1 MNKKKHLI
9 FTVTL
14 STICIIGTGCS
25 YKGNPSEN
33 SSTQNVTSATEIS
46 APQTTSYSPTLDIKT
61 PKQDDIE
68 GKKHLGETQTAG
80 KADDNTN
87 WEKLYRNVIAN
98 AKEYELDPYNSGAG
112 YFPRVYIGLHDFNG
126 DNVPELIFGD
136 GAAISI
142 FTVEN
147 NSLKKITDLTMTEDW
162 DSINGVNYKDNT
174 LLLESAGSD
183 GCGYECFTYKDK
195 YITGFYSDYEPDTA
209 SINGKTTSSSEFSKL
224 FDVKS
229 LMKGISLETIDMG
242 DSPEQ
247 KAAEINFDD
256 ITF

>member
-1 MNKKKHLI
+1 MNKKNHLI
-9 FTVTL
+9 IAVTL
-14 STICIIGTGCS
+14 SAICIFGTACS
-25 YKGNPSEN
+25 YKDNPSEN
-33 SSTQNVTSATEIS
+33 SRTQNVTIATETS
-46 APQTTSYSPTLDIKT
+46 TPLTTSYNPTLDIKT
-61 PKQDDIE
+61 PTQDNIE
-68 GKKHLGETQTAG
+68 GKDHLSETQAAG
-80 KADDNTN
+80 KANANTN
-87 WEKLYRNVIAN
+87 WEKLYRDVIAN
-98 AKEYELDPYNSGAG
+98 AKDYELDPYDSGVG
-112 YFPRVYIGLHDFNG
+112 YFSRLYIGLHDFNG

-162 DSINGVNYKDNT
+162 DSIDGVNYKDNT
-174 LLLESAGSD
+174 LLLESSGSD

-229 LMKGISLETIDMG
+229 LMEGISLETINMG